1 MCLIRTKI
9 TITLRIWRAQ
19 PCLQIQLTI
28 NDCLHPLTILLM
40 IDNGI
45 SKFYRPYIEK
55 LYLFNDD

>member
-1 MCLIRTKI
+1 MP
-9 TITLRIWRAQ
+9 ITLRIWRAQ

-28 NDCLHPLTILLM
+28 NDCLHSLTILLM